1 MCGSQA
7 LWAGSSQRAWAPS
20 DGLGTCSPCRAP
32 VSLLLAPTPTTVCPA
47 GPQRG
52 AFGNPSVTPCPLGL
66 HPASA
71 EPDAHQRLLRVGGA
85 ASAEPLCVGAG
96 PATAARS
103 RPGRT
108 LTPAAASLPSSLL
121 ESGQPASELVYFS
134 LTFLEVSKV
143 FVAAPPTPQSKEPRF
158 NLRLDVC

>member
-1 MCGSQA
+1 MCWGRSSDCCPPPA
-7 LWAGSSQRAWAPS
+7 TLDSSSQ
-20 DGLGTCSPCRAP
+20 
-32 VSLLLAPTPTTVCPA
+32 
-47 GPQRG
+47 
-52 AFGNPSVTPCPLGL
+52 
-66 HPASA
+66 
-71 EPDAHQRLLRVGGA
+71 
-85 ASAEPLCVGAG
+85 
-96 PATAARS
+96 
-103 RPGRT
+103 PGRT